1 MVKAV
6 RFGSAILASLTAVAW
21 PVWAWLPE
29 DASTEQPLELELAD
43 SPHKQEPVDFLREVK
58 PILAEKCLACHGPDE
73 PEADLRL
80 DTAAGAFGDLGGYAA
95 VAPGDREESEL
106 WYRVTTNDL
115 DDRMP
120 PADHGDALTAAEQDV
135 LGRWIDE
142 GADWQEHWGF
152 AGWREVELPS
162 VQNQAWVQDP
172 IDQFVLA
179 RLEQAGLAPAADA
192 DELVWLRRVHF
203 DLTGLPPT
211 RPEIEAYLAAPA
223 DQRRAATVDRLLA
236 SPQFGEK
243 WARHMLDLVRY
254 AETRGHEFDYPIP
267 NAWEYRD
274 YLVRALNEDI
284 GWDQLLR
291 EHVAGDLLPEPRLNP
306 QTAANESVIGTGFW
320 WLGEAVHSPVDLEVD
335 LADRT
340 ANQIDVFGK
349 SFLGL
354 TIACARCHDHKFD
367 PIPTRDYYSL
377 AGFVQS
383 ASYRQVRYE
392 SLEQNAQVREQLRQL
407 DEAMLE
413 SGAVRAAA
421 KHRWSAALQTIPALA
436 SEAAELAA
444 QIDRARD
451 RQVLADFEAGI
462 PAGWVASGSAF
473 EQGIWRES
481 NRPERYPNPKAAGDG
496 FLNSQLL
503 AAPDGGQADAA
514 TGTLRSTPFALNHDF
529 LSFRVGG
536 GKLAGEVGVRLLIDD
551 RMVAEACGD
560 SRAEMR
566 SALWDLRRWRGKTA
580 VLEVY
585 DQATDGWGHVSCD
598 DFVFQNSVPELELAQ
613 ARESHDATTLLAW
626 AQDPIALDEQQL
638 AWLANPVFPEAST
651 LQIPADRAVI
661 WRPGSAWWQDGGAWQ
676 AHPSGP
682 VLSSVAEGLV
692 GWAPFPI
699 LLSDPDWN
707 HLQADALSSHE
718 ATQVN
723 WQGSGRTVRT
733 STVELGEG
741 PVWYLLRGTGVAFAP
756 VEHHRI
762 LNGPLHTQTALRF
775 NTHGRWQW
783 VRHDY
788 MARYPGLRA
797 HFEFSPTEDWIG
809 LAAIVQGGDTPPS
822 SLPDLVKLE
831 PFFARP
837 NLVPPLGELSSAEA
851 QYYPARRTL
860 LAQRRLQSRLAPA
873 LLDGNGVDQE
883 LLYRGNTAT
892 PRDPVPR
899 SMLTQFRGEAA
910 AIAAAGPDGRPT
922 SGRLQLV
929 EQMLERAAP
938 LLSRVYVNRV
948 WHHLMGRGIAP
959 QPDNFGVLAG
969 YPTHPDLLDALA
981 AEALGTNWQLKPLVR
996 RIVLSRTYGLAS
1008 TPRPE
1013 AMQADPQNLL
1023 WHHRPTRR
1031 LSAEAVRDALL
1042 LVSGS
1047 LDATMGGPS
1056 IPVYLTP
1063 FMKGRGRPSRS
1074 GPLDGGGR
1082 RTLYQEIR
1090 RNFLPPFLMVWDY
1103 PPPATTMGRRSSS
1116 NVPAQSLALMND
1128 PFVRELAERWAK
1140 RLEGADASGGVPRTE
1155 KLVQDVWWSALTR
1168 APRANEIAQAS
1179 AYLEAGQQA
1188 GRARLDVLAE
1198 LCHVVFNLKEFVFL
1212 P

>member
-1 MVKAV
+1 MAKGIQ
-6 RFGSAILASLTAVAW
+6 FGSAILASLTAVAW
-21 PVWAWLPE
+21 PAWAWLP
-29 DASTEQPLELELAD
+29 A
-43 SPHKQEPVDFLREVK
+43 QEPVDFLREVK
-58 PILAEKCLACHGPDE
+58 PILAEKCLVCHGPDE

-80 DTAAGAFGDLGGYAA
+80 DTADGAFGDLGGYAA
-95 VAPGDREESEL
+95 VVPGEREESEL
-106 WYRVTTNDL
+106 WYRITTD
-115 DDRMP
+115 DGEDRMP
-120 PADHGDALTAAEQDV
+120 PADHGEPLSATEQDV

-142 GADWQEHWGF
+142 GAPWQEHWGF
-152 AGWREVELPS
+152 AAWREVEPPA
-162 VQNQAWVQDP
+162 VHDQAWLRDP

-179 RLEQAGLAPAADA
+179 RLEQAGLTPAEDA
-192 DELVWLRRVHF
+192 DELAWLRRVYF
-203 DLTGLPPT
+203 DLIGLPPT
-211 RPEIEAYLAAPA
+211 RAEIDTFLALPSE
-223 DQRRAATVDRLLA
+223 QRRATTVDRLLA
-236 SPQFGEK
+236 SPHFGEK

-274 YLVRALNEDI
+274 YLVRALNLDI
-284 GWDQLLR
+284 GWDQLMR
-291 EHVAGDLLPEPRLNP
+291 EHVAGDLLPEPRTNP

-320 WLGEAVHSPVDLEVD
+320 WLGEAAHSPVDLEVD

-392 SLEQNAQVREQLRQL
+392 SLEHNARIREQLQEL
-407 DEAMLE
+407 DLAMQDAGE
-413 SGAVRAAA
+413 VGAAA
-421 KHRWSAALQTIPALA
+421 RARWSTALQAIPALA
-436 SEAAELAA
+436 QEGAALAA
-444 QIDRARD
+444 QIDRARN

-462 PAGWVASGSAF
+462 PAGWLATGSAF

-481 NRPERYPNPKAAGDG
+481 SRPERYPHPKAAGDG

-503 AAPDGGQADAA
+503 AAPDGTQADAA
-514 TGTLRSTPFALNHDF
+514 TGSLRSTPFMIEHDF

-536 GKLAGEVGVRLLIDD
+536 GKLAGEVGVRLLVED
-551 RMVAEACGD
+551 RIVAEACGE
-560 SRAEMR
+560 SHAEMR
-566 SALWDLRRWRGKTA
+566 STAWDLRRWRGKEA

-585 DQATDGWGHVSCD
+585 DQATGGWGHVSCD
-598 DFVFQNSVPELELAQ
+598 DFVFQNAVPELELAQ
-613 ARESHDATTLLAW
+613 AHPSLDAKALLAW
-626 AQDPIALDEQQL
+626 AQDPIALDAEQL
-638 AWLANPVFPEAST
+638 AWLTDPQFPAEAALDLPS
-651 LQIPADRAVI
+651 DRELI
-661 WRPGSAWWQDGGAWQ
+661 WGPGAPWWQDGASWRT
-676 AHPSGP
+676 HPSGP
-682 VLSSVAEGLV
+682 IVSAFKQSLV
-692 GWAPFPI
+692 GWSPWPA
-699 LLSDPDWN
+699 LVSDPDWE
-707 HLQADALSSHE
+707 LLEADPLSSHE

-723 WQGSGRTVRT
+723 WKGSGRTLRT
-733 STVELGEG
+733 STVVLGEG
-741 PVWYLLRGTGVAFAP
+741 PVWYLLHGSGVAFAP

-762 LNGPLHTQTALRF
+762 LNGPLHTPTALRF

-788 MARYPGLRA
+788 LTRYPGLRV

-809 LAAIVQGGDTPPS
+809 LAAVVQGGESPPS
-822 SLPDLVKLE
+822 TLPASNALDW
-831 PFFARP
+831 FFERP
-837 NLVPPLGELSSAEA
+837 GLVPPLDEAGGAERA
-851 QYYPARRTL
+851 FYEARRTL
-860 LAQRRLQSRLAPA
+860 LNQRVLRSRMAPA

-883 LLYRGNTAT
+883 LLFRGNTAT
-892 PRDPVPR
+892 PRDRVPR
-899 SMLTQFRGEAA
+899 SMLAQFRGEAA

-929 EQMLERAAP
+929 EQMIERAGA
-938 LLSRVYVNRV
+938 LLARVYVNRI
-948 WHHLMGRGIAP
+948 WQHLMGRGIVP

-981 AEALGTNWQLKPLVR
+981 GEARDSGWRLKPLVR
-996 RIVLSRTYGLAS
+996 RIVLSRSYGLAS
-1008 TPRPE
+1008 SARPG
-1013 AMQADPQNLL
+1013 ADQADPQNLL
-1023 WHHRPTRR
+1023 WHHRPPRR

-1042 LVSGS
+1042 CVSGS
-1047 LDATMGGPS
+1047 LDASLGGPS

-1063 FMKGRGRPSRS
+1063 FMNGRGKPGRS
-1074 GPLDGGGR
+1074 GPLDGAGR

-1128 PFVRELAERWAK
+1128 PLVRELAQRWAV
-1140 RLEGADASGGVPRTE
+1140 RLDQANDAGIVPSTDS
-1155 KLVQDVWWSALTR
+1155 LVQELWWSALTR
-1168 APRANEIAQAS
+1168 APRAMEAEQAIGFLQKAEQS
-1179 AYLEAGQQA
+1179 GQ
-1188 GRARLDVLAE
+1188 ARVDALAE
-1198 LCHVVFNLKEFVFL
+1198 LCHVIFNLKEFVYL